1 MCVCV
6 YATDLDKWGEWD
18 NQKPNHTASD
28 TCLELPRV
36 FREQLNHPWGFESF
50 QWTTRGYSVCV
61 RGINELTVD
70 FIGREIE
77 GRQGDNLE
85 AAASIWAEREKGVN

>member
-1 MCVCV
+1 M
-6 YATDLDKWGEWD
+6 
-18 NQKPNHTASD
+18 
-28 TCLELPRV
+28 
-36 FREQLNHPWGFESF
+36 
-50 QWTTRGYSVCV
+50 CV